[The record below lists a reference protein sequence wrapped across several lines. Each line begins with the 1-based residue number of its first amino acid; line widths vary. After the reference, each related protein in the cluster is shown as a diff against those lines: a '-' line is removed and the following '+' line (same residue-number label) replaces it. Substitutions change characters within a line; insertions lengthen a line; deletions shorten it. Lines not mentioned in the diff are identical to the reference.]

1 MDSKPFWK
9 SRLFLTALG
18 MFAVAAFDAWQEGGD
33 LNAIILAGFGAL
45 VVIFRKLTTQGMV
58 FSFKEPRSWK
68 EGSIF
73 ADVDRERDDDPTGKV
88 KIVPNG
94 DKSESN

>member
-9 SRLFLTALG
+9 SKLFLTAIA
-18 MFAVAAFDAWQEGGD
+18 MFAVAAYDAWLEGGD

-58 FSFKEPRSWK
+58 FSFREPPK
-68 EGSIF
+68 GESIF
-73 ADVDRERDDDPTGKV
+73 ASVDRGQDDDPTGRV

-94 DKSESN
+94 DGHEPN